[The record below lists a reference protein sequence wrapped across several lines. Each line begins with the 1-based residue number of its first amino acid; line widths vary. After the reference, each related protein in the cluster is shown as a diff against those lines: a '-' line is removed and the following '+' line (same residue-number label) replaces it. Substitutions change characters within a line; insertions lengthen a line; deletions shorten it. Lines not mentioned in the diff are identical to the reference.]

1 MKRKTTTTMTGE
13 TLRITGGVESELSKF
28 CFPENLESGLQKLS
42 FLGITG
48 KLPIPVQ

>member
-1 MKRKTTTTMTGE
+1 MKRKMTRTMTGE

-28 CFPENLESGLQKLS
+28 CFPENLETGLQKLS

-48 KLPIPVQ
+48 KPQIPVQ